1 MTLDNLTFHTKRR
14 RDGKWV
20 TRCEQMSVRV
30 TAQSRVDA
38 IDRATR
44 QAFDKF
50 YEIDAER
57 RYHQGAKRTRTERL

>member
-1 MTLDNLTFHTKRR
+1 MNLDSLTFHTKRR

-20 TRCEQMSVRV
+20 TRCDQMSVQV
-30 TAQSRVDA
+30 TARSRVDA

-57 RYHQGAKRTRTERL
+57 RYLQGARRTRTERL

>member
-1 MTLDNLTFHTKRR
+1 MNLDSLTFHTKRR

-20 TRCEQMSVRV
+20 TRCEQVGVQV
-30 TAQSRVDA
+30 TARSRVDA

-57 RYHQGAKRTRTERL
+57 RYQQKTTSTNTH